1 MAKKKLNPKFWG
13 LVTGIIA
20 FCYIYPRILVS
31 VLGEDN
37 PWTSFLYMYGF
48 GLLTFGLG
56 MLIILKTGA
65 LNPNRGNERTWMHLL
80 LGGFVF
86 FSTLHGLWIILALNI
101 PYLGGGIQ

>member
-1 MAKKKLNPKFWG
+1 MSRKKLNLRFWG
-13 LVTGIIA
+13 VLFGIIA
-20 FCYIYPRILVS
+20 FCYVYPRILVS

-56 MLIILKTGA
+56 MGVILKAGS
-65 LNPNRGNERTWMHLL
+65 LNPNRGNERLWMHLL
-80 LGGFVF
+80 VGGFVF
-86 FSTLHGLWIILALNI
+86 FSTLHGVWIVLALNL